1 MVSPKEYD
9 KIVKKNMPRS
19 NTVVNCAK
27 AFFSGGA
34 ICTAGQLIF
43 ELFIMW
49 NFEEDAAR
57 TLTSVAMIA
66 IGVLL
71 TALGIYDKLARRA
84 GAGTLIPI
92 TGFANAMASPAIEF
106 KSEGFITGVGKNL
119 FAIAGPVIVYGTA
132 ASVVYGAVLWILHM
146 FSITLF

>member
-34 ICTAGQLIF
+34 ICTAAQLIF

-84 GAGTLIPI
+84 GAGSLIPI